1 MNSRRVKSDH
11 SPTGRDQEN
20 PDPMEPARP
29 PTRAERV
36 EQLLL
41 VGGLSPTGIRAR
53 LIEEGIVT
61 RVSLATVERDIEAV
75 LTRWRSKAVVSVTDA
90 ALRHL
95 GRYRDLYQRALAV
108 ADSAASPREVLSA
121 LALAGKFSDSEA
133 KLLGAATRDTGHD
146 WLSNALEARERALEA
161 RAKAEAAE
169 AEREWVLRHNQTLA
183 EWESRFEE
191 QLGSHLEAAFESEE
205 AAFKQLRRAVFRAMS
220 EHDSQEIE
228 VPEDDPWSEGYWG
241 ETEFAS
247 ELDPRTVWSAVAR
260 ESFGEGPLLE
270 RLQEALRRFVEPPGY
285 PGPWQPPREQDIED
299 ILSSREGPL
308 PRPFN

>member
-1 MNSRRVKSDH
+1 MNSHRVKVDH
-11 SPTGRDQEN
+11 SPTERDQEDS
-20 PDPMEPARP
+20 DPIEPARP

-41 VGGLSPTGIRAR
+41 VGGLSPAGIRAR

-75 LTRWRSKAVVSVTDA
+75 LTRWHSKAVVSVTDA

-108 ADSAASPREVLSA
+108 ADSATSPREVLSA

-133 KLLGAATRDTGHD
+133 KLLGAVTRDTRRN
-146 WLSNALEARERALEA
+146 WLSNALKAQERANEARE
-161 RAKAEAAE
+161 KAEAAK
-169 AEREWVLRHNQTLA
+169 AERERILRHNQTLA

-191 QLGSHLEAAFESEE
+191 QLGSHLEAAFEGEE
-205 AAFKQLRRAVFRAMS
+205 AAFKQLRKAVLRTMS
-220 EHDSQEIE
+220 EHDPQEIE
-228 VPEDDPWSEGYWG
+228 VSEDDPWSEEYWG
-241 ETEFAS
+241 VVEFAS
-247 ELDPRTVWSAVAR
+247 ELDPRTVWSALAR
-260 ESFGEGPLLE
+260 RIFGEGPLQE

-285 PGPWQPPREQDIED
+285 PGPWQPPPTQDKD
-299 ILSSREGPL
+299 IWPSPAGPLLSS
-308 PRPFN
+308 FN

>member
-1 MNSRRVKSDH
+1 MNSRRVKWDH
-11 SPTGRDQEN
+11 SPTGRDREN
-20 PDPMEPARP
+20 PDPIEPARP

-41 VGGLSPTGIRAR
+41 VGGLAPAGIRAQ
-53 LIEEGIVT
+53 LIEEGTVT
-61 RVSLATVERDIEAV
+61 RVSLATIERDIEAV
-75 LTRWRSKAVVSVTDA
+75 LTRWRSKAVVSVTDTT
-90 ALRHL
+90 LRHL

-108 ADSAASPREVLSA
+108 ADSAPSPREVLSA

-133 KLLGAATRDTGHD
+133 KLLGAVTRDTRHD
-146 WLSNALEARERALEA
+146 WLSNELEARERAHEA
-161 RAKAEAAE
+161 REKAEAAK
-169 AEREWVLRHNQTLA
+169 AERERIRRHNQTLA

-191 QLGSHLEAAFESEE
+191 QLGSHLEAAFEGEE
-205 AAFKQLRRAVFRAMS
+205 AAFKQLRKAVFRAMS
-220 EHDSQEIE
+220 ERDPQEIE
-228 VPEDDPWSEGYWG
+228 VPEDDPWSEEYWG

-285 PGPWQPPREQDIED
+285 PGPWQLPHDQDIED
-299 ILSSREGPL
+299 ILSPREGSPL
-308 PRPFN
+308 GSLN

>member
-1 MNSRRVKSDH
+1 MKVDH
-11 SPTGRDQEN
+11 SPAERDQEN
-20 PDPMEPARP
+20 PDPIEPARP

-41 VGGLSPTGIRAR
+41 VGSLSPPGIRAR

-75 LTRWRSKAVVSVTDA
+75 RTRWRSEAVVSVTDA

-108 ADSAASPREVLSA
+108 ADSATSPREVLSA

-133 KLLGAATRDTGHD
+133 KLLGAVTRDTRRN
-146 WLSNALEARERALEA
+146 WLSNSLKAQERADEARERA
-161 RAKAEAAE
+161 EAAKV
-169 AEREWVLRHNQTLA
+169 ERERIRRHNQTLA

-191 QLGSHLEAAFESEE
+191 QLGSHLEAAFEGEE
-205 AAFKQLRRAVFRAMS
+205 AAFKQLRKAVSRAMS
-220 EHDSQEIE
+220 EHDPQEIE

-241 ETEFAS
+241 EVEFAS
-247 ELDPRTVWSAVAR
+247 ELDSRTVWSAVAR
-260 ESFGEGPLLE
+260 RIFGEGPLQE

-285 PGPWQPPREQDIED
+285 PGPWQPPTQDIED
-299 ILSSREGPL
+299 IWPSPARPPL
-308 PRPFN
+308 GSFN